1 MNRAALLYPIL
12 LCTSVAPLAQAGERA
27 ARTPPPAA
35 YVEECGACHVPYPA
49 RGLAAADWAQL
60 MGRLERHFGSDAS
73 LEPALAE
80 EIGAW
85 LQSNAGRGPAQAAT
99 AEPPRL
105 TRAAWFRREH
115 DELPQR
121 SWAATEVKSAA
132 NCGACHRGAA
142 EGRYS
147 EHDVRRPGAAALPAD
162 GDRP

>member
-1 MNRAALLYPIL
+1 MSRAVLLYPIL
-12 LCTSVAPLAQAGERA
+12 LCAAAAPPAQADEHA

-73 LEPALAE
+73 LEPALAA

-85 LQSNAGRGPAQAAT
+85 LQANAGRGPAQPTAAD
-99 AEPPRL
+99 PPRL

-115 DELPQR
+115 DDVPQR
-121 SWAATEVKSAA
+121 SWAAPEVRSAA
-132 NCGACHRGAA
+132 NCGACHRSAA
-142 EGRYS
+142 QGRYS
-147 EHDVRRPGAAALPAD
+147 EHDVRLPGAAALPSA